1 MKRKCSAHF
10 YLAVGDACSLY
21 FIIVMVR
28 LILHNAS
35 LRINLKKLLLVSV
48 TISFFLHLKCDKES
62 PIKPSGTGTVYG
74 IVIDAQTGFPVT
86 EAVVLASKNQVSDT
100 TDSLGVFTLLEL
112 STGQETLIITCEG
125 YEDNSEVVEV
135 NSDSVWIEIAINRI
149 AENLYLYVG
158 TFGGSDLFV
167 VDMDSMQKEDSLYFT
182 PGSMSRLYITPGG
195 SKLYITQ
202 EWPDYSVYYLDT
214 RSGTYHPTN
223 LPNSTIFFNANNEGF
238 LYNAGGLFA
247 FDTLTDQTTQI
258 SNINLGV
265 GGFIACDRF
274 SPVIYFIKNEK
285 LYSYD
290 YHHTMVTDSLFLPP
304 IWNRMMTPDNKEL
317 YFTTPNGL
325 LGVINVQSGE
335 TEYITYANPNGQIAV
350 TPDGQ
355 YVLVTDPGSNFPM
368 SPGSGLVILVR
379 TSDHS
384 LDQYIDIKTIAGDN
398 PTTSRIV
405 ITTSSNYAFAANSY
419 GGDVFI
425 IDLRQRKAIKRL
437 EFRPASATIGSL
449 VLAAKPKK

>member
-1 MKRKCSAHF
+1 MNHLVSQ
-10 YLAVGDACSLY
+10 ACPLY
-21 FIIVMVR
+21 FIIVMER
-28 LILHNAS
+28 LTMHIAS

-48 TISFFLHLKCDKES
+48 TISFFILHLKCDKES

-86 EAVVLASKNQVSDT
+86 DAVVLASKNQVSDT
-100 TDSLGVFTLLEL
+100 TDSLGAFALMEL

-125 YEDNSEVVEV
+125 YKDNSEVVEV
-135 NSDSVWIEIAINRI
+135 NSDSLWIEIAINRI

-182 PGSMSRLYITPGG
+182 PGNMSRLYITPGG
-195 SKLYITQ
+195 SKLYVTQ
-202 EWPDYSVYYLDT
+202 GWPDYSVYYLDT

-223 LPNSTIFFNANNEGF
+223 LPNSTIFFNGNNEGF
-238 LYNAGGLFA
+238 LYNAEGLFA

-258 SNINLGV
+258 SNINLG
-265 GGFIACDRF
+265 GFIACDKF

-290 YHHTMVTDSLFLPP
+290 YHHTMVTDSLSLPP

-325 LGVINVQSGE
+325 LGVINVHSGE

-355 YVLVTDPGSNFPM
+355 YVLVTDPGSNAPM
-368 SPGSGLVILVR
+368 SQGSGLVILVR

-405 ITTSSNYAFAANSY
+405 ITPSSNCAFAANSY

-437 EFRPASATIGSL
+437 EFRPTSATVGSL
-449 VLAAKPKK
+449 VLGLKPKP